1 MKLFNRKVI
10 AQVLPLLGGLGVA
23 NLLGLPTDARADE
36 GMWTYNNF
44 PKELLKQKHGV
55 TVDDKWLDHV
65 RLSSA
70 RLAQGCSASFVS
82 PDGLVMTNHHCA
94 HACIEQLSTAERD
107 LVKTGYTAKT
117 EADELRCPELEVN
130 QLEEITDVTERVRKA
145 TAGLSDQKYNEVEKA
160 ELSRI
165 EKECV
170 QNAAP
175 TGAAATP
182 SDVRCDVVSLY
193 RGGIYNLYKYR
204 RYQDVRLAFAPEMAI
219 AFFGGD
225 PDNFNFPRFNLDVAF
240 LRIYRDAKPAKM
252 AHHLAWSPAGAKDE
266 EVAFVS
272 GHPGATSRQLTIA
285 QLEYQRD
292 IALPERLLRLA
303 ELRGFLTEY
312 QRRGPEQKRTAG
324 HILFSV
330 ENSLKALRGR
340 HAALVDPA
348 FFAGLQAGEQDLRK
362 LVRSNPEWN
371 KQYGGAWDA
380 IAKAQ
385 EVQKGIRRAYA
396 YREESLGFSSDLFN
410 FARTLVR
417 AGDERPKP
425 IATRFREF
433 RDSAIPAVT
442 QRLFSAAPIYDE
454 LEIATLTFSLVKL
467 REDLT
472 SDDPFVRKVLG
483 KESPEE
489 LATRLIKGTKLKDI
503 AARKALWEGGKKAID
518 ASADPMIKLAK
529 LIDADA
535 RAVRKRYEDEV
546 EAPLKKNGE
555 LLAKARFAAKG
566 TSVPP
571 DATFTLRLNYGRV
584 RGWQEPGRQVKPFT
598 TIAGAFDRATGRA
611 PFELPPSWLTAR
623 TKVNGRTS
631 YNFTTTNDIIGG
643 NSGSPVVNKNGEV
656 IGLIFDGNIHSLG
669 GAYGFDESKNRA
681 VAVHSEAII
690 EALGK
695 IYGADRLVRELRPS
709 GKAPS
714 PGKAAAPTGALNRPA
729 APAAP

>member
-1 MKLFNRKVI
+1 
-10 AQVLPLLGGLGVA
+10 
-23 NLLGLPTDARADE
+23 
-36 GMWTYNNF
+36 
-44 PKELLKQKHGV
+44 
-55 TVDDKWLDHV
+55 
-65 RLSSA
+65 
-70 RLAQGCSASFVS
+70 
-82 PDGLVMTNHHCA
+82 
-94 HACIEQLSTAERD
+94 
-107 LVKTGYTAKT
+107 
-117 EADELRCPELEVN
+117 
-130 QLEEITDVTERVRKA
+130 
-145 TAGLSDQKYNEVEKA
+145 
-160 ELSRI
+160 
-165 EKECV
+165 
-170 QNAAP
+170 
-175 TGAAATP
+175 
-182 SDVRCDVVSLY
+182 
-193 RGGIYNLYKYR
+193 
-204 RYQDVRLAFAPEMAI
+204 
-219 AFFGGD
+219 
-225 PDNFNFPRFNLDVAF
+225 
-240 LRIYRDAKPAKM
+240 LRIYRDGKPAKI
-252 AHHLAWSPAGAKDE
+252 AHHFAWSPAGPKE
-266 EVAFVS
+266 EDVSFVS

-324 HILFSV
+324 HMLFSV

-340 HAALVDPA
+340 HGALVDSA
-348 FFAGLQAGEQDLRK
+348 FFARLRAGEQELRAM
-362 LVRSNPEWN
+362 VNGNPEWQ

-385 EVQKGIRRAYA
+385 ELQKAMRRPYG
-396 YREESLGFSSDLFN
+396 YREEGQGFASDLFSH
-410 FARTLVR
+410 ARTLVR
-417 AGDERPKP
+417 AADERPKP

-442 QRLFSAAPIYDE
+442 QRLFSAAPIHDE

-472 SDDPFVRKVLG
+472 ADDPFVRKVLG

-489 LATRLIKGTKLKDI
+489 LAARLVKGTKLKDV
-503 AARKALWEGGKKAID
+503 AVRKALWEGGKKAVD
-518 ASADPMIKLAK
+518 ASDDPMIKLAK
-529 LIDADA
+529 AIDADA

-598 TIAGAFDRATGRA
+598 TMAGAFERATGRP
-611 PFELPPSWLTAR
+611 PFELAPSWLAAR
-623 TKVNGRTS
+623 NKINPRTPL
-631 YNFTTTNDIIGG
+631 NFVTTNDIIGG
-643 NSGSPVVNKNGEV
+643 NSGSPVINKNAEV

-695 IYGADRLVRELRPS
+695 IYSADRLVKELRPPG
-709 GKAPS
+709 GKAGS
-714 PGKAAAPTGALNRPA
+714 PGKSAAPTAAPAGAPNRPA
-729 APAAP
+729 APSAP